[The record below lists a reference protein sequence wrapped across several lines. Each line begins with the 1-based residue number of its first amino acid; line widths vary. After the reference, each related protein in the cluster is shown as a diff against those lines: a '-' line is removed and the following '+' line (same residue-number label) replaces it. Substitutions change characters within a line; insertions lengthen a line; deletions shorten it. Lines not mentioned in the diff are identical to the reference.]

1 MAELSA
7 VPFSALPQASDGYT
21 VLYENDQVCRSEKKL
36 SELVGNKTSS
46 FLTKEQGDSL
56 YQEKGD
62 YLVDDDITG
71 KLDKEQYANDSATFL
86 TAHQDISN
94 KLDTTAFSTVSG
106 NFLTA
111 HQNLDEYATL
121 EWVNNQGFLKEHQP
135 ISANEW
141 NDVYE
146 TVVTNSGTWSTETDW
161 TDDINAASA
170 YAYEKAVEQ
179 IPTDYYPNTNPS
191 GFISGVDLSNYYEKS
206 ATSGKTELSN
216 KFETKQDLIE
226 NKKDSSIPY
235 LETANSNPSWETI
248 ETYKINAHGTA
259 VEGELYDIPIN
270 GRTYKVVCL
279 NGKLWLAENYVDEQ
293 NATYTDEE
301 YGSYFTKS
309 QMDNCVPEG
318 WRLPTDADFQ
328 ELITNEPDHCEKYF
342 STNWHTDETSP
353 NYVTCTNELKLN
365 LQPGGEYNSYGGTV
379 NSKTYLA
386 YYGTSTKELKSQST
400 QLQRVYYKLENYVD
414 STTKMFTKCWG
425 NYNDGDYSYKVNVRL
440 IKDDLEVPAPD
451 GWKKFN
457 GKNFMAIAD
466 DEGNTFKD
474 FYLKTSAAQQ
484 LYQPKGDYASSAG
497 ATVLNTYYGLTT
509 TGWKDISTNYYDKQ
523 TIDNMIAG
531 AGGDYVPL
539 SATDCRIG
547 SENTSISVSFAQ
559 GENNSAGYI
568 IVYPEAT
575 IEDEFI
581 PEHSEVLGYSF
592 AQGKDNLSYSSSLA
606 QGVSNSA
613 THVSFAQ
620 GFKNYSNS
628 LSVCFGFNNSAEG
641 FSFSLGNSNTAYENS
656 FAQGLTTTA
665 AWYSVAMG
673 NSLSAN
679 AYSVAVG
686 SGLTASIYSFNFGV
700 NNFAEK
706 YSQTFGYGLR
716 ATNYATAYG
725 YDGDVVTLGSFV
737 IGEFNKTSAAPF
749 VIGNGTFE
757 GNRSDL
763 FVVDKDGNV
772 SAQGQIYAGGGVLG
786 AALDTLELAPDN
798 ETIEFVT
805 SSHNVVNGGSSAE
818 EYTVIKIKTS
828 LLNKINELYN
838 LVSSNSGNSNWT
850 SPQ

>member
-94 KLDTTAFSTVSG
+94 KLDTTAFSTVSS

-386 YYGTSTKELKSQST
+386 YYGTSTKELVSQST

-414 STTKMFTKCWG
+414 STSKMFTKCWG

-523 TIDNMIAG
+523 TIDNMISG
-531 AGGDYVPL
+531 VGGEYVPL

-547 SENTSISVSFAQ
+547 SKNKNLDDNNIFAQ
-559 GENNSAGYI
+559 GAENSAG
-568 IVYPEAT
+568 A
-575 IEDEFI
+575 
-581 PEHSEVLGYSF
+581 YSLS
-592 AQGKDNLSYSSSLA
+592 QGKY
-606 QGVSNSA
+606 
-613 THVSFAQ
+613 
-620 GFKNYSNS
+620 NYSN
-628 LSVCFGFNNSAEG
+628 FH
-641 FSFSLGNSNTAYENS
+641 
-656 FAQGLTTTA
+656 
-665 AWYSVAMG
+665 
-673 NSLSAN
+673 
-679 AYSVAVG
+679 
-686 SGLTASIYSFNFGV
+686 
-700 NNFAEK
+700 K
-706 YSQTFGYGLR
+706 
-716 ATNYATAYG
+716 
-725 YDGDVVTLGSFV
+725 
-737 IGEFNKTSAAPF
+737 
-749 VIGNGTFE
+749 
-757 GNRSDL
+757 
-763 FVVDKDGNV
+763 
-772 SAQGQIYAGGGVLG
+772 
-786 AALDTLELAPDN
+786 
-798 ETIEFVT
+798 
-805 SSHNVVNGGSSAE
+805 
-818 EYTVIKIKTS
+818 
-828 LLNKINELYN
+828 N
-838 LVSSNSGNSNWT
+838 LK
-850 SPQ
+850 